1 MDKMKVRVDRRTRMG
16 PLEVRWTKSGTR
28 NGRVGPPQVSTIGSP
43 GQGTP
48 RLLLPCSAVPRLNAA
63 DGGGGVPS
71 YPLRGGRGEAL
82 ALGTFSGTS
91 AQGQPQPDIGSLKQ
105 PCAG

>member
-48 RLLLPCSAVPRLNAA
+48 RLLLPCSAVPHLNAA
-63 DGGGGVPS
+63 DGGGGCPHTPLEVAEGKLLPLGPS
-71 YPLRGGRGEAL
+71 QEPMPRANLSQIQAV
-82 ALGTFSGTS
+82 
-91 AQGQPQPDIGSLKQ
+91 
-105 PCAG
+105 